1 MHLLTFEMQIY
12 HPGLFLQWLESPPF
26 DKETFREII
35 LTLLALWEEKGLSG
49 GSHAPRCTTES
60 LCLPPGKCQ
69 LGSQVACHMGQ
80 APVFNLG
87 AFPLA
92 HHNLLTFSA
101 FSFSEV
107 EFMLDSLPYCNGDY
121 RIKSAPTSVANAPI
135 CLSLTVNIN
144 DYRKVRDTGKV
155 TML

>member
-12 HPGLFLQWLESPPF
+12 HPVLFLRRLESPPF

-35 LTLLALWEEKGLSG
+35 LTLLAMWEEKGLSG
-49 GSHAPRCTTES
+49 GSYAPSFTTES
-60 LCLPPGKCQ
+60 LCLPPDKCQ
-69 LGSQVACHMGQ
+69 LASQVACHMGQ

-92 HHNLLTFSA
+92 HHNLLTFFA

-107 EFMLDSLPYCNGDY
+107 EFNSCWTLF
-121 RIKSAPTSVANAPI
+121 PI
-135 CLSLTVNIN
+135 ATVI
-144 DYRKVRDTGKV
+144 TE
-155 TML
+155 